1 MGLKG
6 HSGAPGIGLPGAK
19 GDRGIKNAKYSS
31 WRNEAQK

>member
-19 GDRGIKNAKYSS
+19 GDRGKNAKYSS